1 MKKILIAEDEEIL
14 RMLIAD
20 TLEDGDFEV
29 DEAEDGEEALKLL
42 EKKQFDLVI
51 LDYMMPGLTGLD
63 VIRKIRGEQALNKE
77 VKILMLSAKSQQNEQ
92 EEVLNA
98 GADYF
103 MVKPFSPL
111 QLFEKVGKIVDE
123 A

>member
-1 MKKILIAEDEEIL
+1 
-14 RMLIAD
+14 
-20 TLEDGDFEV
+20 
-29 DEAEDGEEALKLL
+29 
-42 EKKQFDLVI
+42 
-51 LDYMMPGLTGLD
+51 MMPGLTGLD
-63 VIRKIRGEQALNKE
+63 VIRKIRGEQALNKD

-92 EEVLNA
+92 EEVLKA

-111 QLFEKVGKIVDE
+111 HLFEKVGKIVDE

>member
-20 TLEDGDFEV
+20 TLEDGDYEV

-42 EKKQFDLVI
+42 EKEQYDLVI
-51 LDYMMPGLTGLD
+51 LDYMMPVLTGLD
-63 VIRKIRGEQALNKE
+63 VIRTVRSGLNQNSD

-92 EEVLNA
+92 EEVLKA

-111 QLFEKVGKIVDE
+111 QLFEKVGEIVDE

>member
-14 RMLIAD
+14 RMLVAD

-42 EKKQFDLVI
+42 EKKEFDLVI

-63 VIRKIRGEQALNKE
+63 VIRKIRGEQALNKD

-92 EEVLNA
+92 EEVLKA

>member
-92 EEVLNA
+92 EEVLKA
-98 GADYF
+98 GADFF

>member
-77 VKILMLSAKSQQNEQ
+77 VKILMLSAKSQQHEQ
-92 EEVLNA
+92 EEVLKA

-111 QLFEKVGKIVDE
+111 QLFEKVGKIADE

>member
-92 EEVLNA
+92 EEVLKA

>member
-20 TLEDGDFEV
+20 TLEEGDFEV

-92 EEVLNA
+92 EEVLKA

-111 QLFEKVGKIVDE
+111 QLFEKVGKIADE

>member
-20 TLEDGDFEV
+20 TLEEGDFEV

-63 VIRKIRGEQALNKE
+63 VIRKIRGKQALNKE

-92 EEVLNA
+92 EEVLKA

-111 QLFEKVGKIVDE
+111 QLFEKVGKIADE

>member
-42 EKKQFDLVI
+42 EKKEYDLVI

-63 VIRKIRGEQALNKE
+63 VIRKIRGEQALNKD

-92 EEVLNA
+92 EEVLKA

>member
-42 EKKQFDLVI
+42 EKKEFDLVI

-63 VIRKIRGEQALNKE
+63 VIRKIRGEQALNKD

-92 EEVLNA
+92 EEVLKA

>member
-29 DEAEDGEEALKLL
+29 DEAEDGEEALMLL

-51 LDYMMPGLTGLD
+51 LDYMMPVLTGLD
-63 VIRKIRGEQALNKE
+63 VIRKIRCEQALNKE

-92 EEVLNA
+92 EEVLKA

-103 MVKPFSPL
+103 IVKPFSPL
-111 QLFEKVGKIVDE
+111 LLFEKVGEILDE

>member
-20 TLEDGDFEV
+20 TLEEGDFEV

-42 EKKQFDLVI
+42 EKEQYDLVI
-51 LDYMMPGLTGLD
+51 LDYMMPALTGLD
-63 VIRKIRGEQALNKE
+63 VIRNIRSGSNQNSD

-92 EEVLNA
+92 EEVLKA

-111 QLFEKVGKIVDE
+111 QLFEKVGEIVDE

>member
-20 TLEDGDFEV
+20 TLEEGDFEV

-51 LDYMMPGLTGLD
+51 LDYMMPGLTGLE
-63 VIRKIRGEQALNKE
+63 VIRKIRGEQALNKD

-92 EEVLNA
+92 EEVLKA

>member
-20 TLEDGDFEV
+20 TLEEGDFEV

-92 EEVLNA
+92 EEVLKA

>member
-29 DEAEDGEEALKLL
+29 DEAEDGEEALKQL
-42 EKKQFDLVI
+42 EIKQYDLVI

-63 VIRKIRGEQALNKE
+63 VIRKIRGEHALNKE

-92 EEVLNA
+92 EEVLKA

-111 QLFEKVGKIVDE
+111 QLFEKVGKIADE

>member
-1 MKKILIAEDEEIL
+1 MKKILVAEDEEIL

-20 TLEDGDFEV
+20 TLEEGDFEV

-42 EKKQFDLVI
+42 EKEQYDLVI
-51 LDYMMPGLTGLD
+51 LDYMMPVLTGLD
-63 VIRKIRGEQALNKE
+63 VIRKIRSGSNQNSD

-92 EEVLNA
+92 EEVLKA

-111 QLFEKVGKIVDE
+111 HLFEKVGEIVDE

>member
-77 VKILMLSAKSQQNEQ
+77 VKILMLSAKGQQNEQ
-92 EEVLNA
+92 EEVLKA

-111 QLFEKVGKIVDE
+111 QLFEKVGEIVDE

>member
-92 EEVLNA
+92 EEVLKA

-111 QLFEKVGKIVDE
+111 QLFEKVGKIADE